1 VLAETSHRPW
11 PVPERSWLQAQTW
24 DRLCFLHWR
33 VPEKPL
39 RGLLPD
45 GLELETNDGSA
56 WLGITPFGIKGLR
69 LRGTLPVPRLSD
81 FLELNV
87 RTYVT
92 YGDKPGVW
100 FFSLNAESAVFVE
113 LARRIYRLPY
123 RHARMSWRTNAERT
137 DYLCER
143 DDARFDGA
151 YGPTGPVA
159 PPKLGTLEYFLT
171 ERYCLYTEHEGRL
184 YRAEIHHPPWPL
196 QPAEA
201 ELRENTMAP
210 VELDGKPLA
219 HYAKRQDVVIWPLE
233 PVHAEAAS
241 RDSASRT

>member
-11 PVPERSWLQAQTW
+11 PVPEGSWLQAQTW

-33 VPEKPL
+33 VSEDALRELVPET
-39 RGLLPD
+39 
-45 GLELETNDGSA
+45 LELDTYDGSA
-56 WLGITPFGIKGLR
+56 WLGITPFGIKGIR

-92 YGDKPGVW
+92 YDDKPGVW
-100 FFSLNAESAVFVE
+100 FFSLNAENAVFVE
-113 LARRIYRLPY
+113 LARRVYRLPY
-123 RHARMSWRTNAERT
+123 RNARMSWRTSGERT
-137 DYLCER
+137 EYLCER
-143 DDARFDGA
+143 DEARFDGA
-151 YGPTGPVA
+151 YGPSGPSA
-159 PPKLGTLEYFLT
+159 PPKRGTLEYFLT

-201 ELRENTMAP
+201 AVRENTIAP
-210 VELDGKPLA
+210 VEFEGEPLA
-219 HYAKRQDVVIWPLE
+219 HYSARQDVVIWPLA
-233 PVHAEAAS
+233 PVSE
-241 RDSASRT
+241 